1 MERESLLG
9 WMNYPNG
16 FCYAFG
22 KYQLFFQ
29 FYPYG
34 AAWNSMHWGHY
45 TTEDFVK
52 WQLQPTALAPS
63 GTADRDG
70 CYSGSA
76 IVKDGKLYLMYTS
89 VLGSRQT
96 QSLAVSSDGVHAEDQ
111 AEELTE
117 DKSKEAATDDIVL
130 PEEDDKEEDGAQEEQ
145 TETPQETPAQ
155 DGAAGGEASASG
167 AAADVWF
174 SEDST
179 LTWPASGAVLIGY
192 SMDQTV
198 FFSTLEQYKYN
209 PALIIGGEVG
219 ETISASAAGIVTN
232 IEDTAQT
239 GTTVTLDMGNG
250 YSAVYGQLTDV
261 PLSVGDYVASG
272 ETVGILNEP
281 TKYYSVE
288 GPNLYF
294 EILKD
299 GTPVD
304 PMNFME

>member
-1 MERESLLG
+1 MIMNKNERPSFLRG
-9 WMNYPNG
+9 R
-16 FCYAFG
+16 
-22 KYQLFFQ
+22 
-29 FYPYG
+29 G
-34 AAWNSMHWGHY
+34 AAVGLVICFVAVIAIAGAY
-45 TTEDFVK
+45 TFNNYKKQMNEQVAK
-52 WQLQPTALAPS
+52 
-63 GTADRDG
+63 
-70 CYSGSA
+70 
-76 IVKDGKLYLMYTS
+76 
-89 VLGSRQT
+89 
-96 QSLAVSSDGVHAEDQ
+96 AEDQ

-155 DGAAGGEASASG
+155 DGAAGGEAPASG

-299 GTPVD
+299 GTPID

>member
-1 MERESLLG
+1 MIMNKNERPSFLRG
-9 WMNYPNG
+9 R
-16 FCYAFG
+16 
-22 KYQLFFQ
+22 
-29 FYPYG
+29 G
-34 AAWNSMHWGHY
+34 AAVGLVICFVAVIAIAGAY
-45 TTEDFVK
+45 TFNNYKKQMNEQVAK
-52 WQLQPTALAPS
+52 
-63 GTADRDG
+63 
-70 CYSGSA
+70 
-76 IVKDGKLYLMYTS
+76 
-89 VLGSRQT
+89 
-96 QSLAVSSDGVHAEDQ
+96 AEDQ

-155 DGAAGGEASASG
+155 DGAAGGEAPASG

-261 PLSVGDYVASG
+261 PLSVGDYVVSG

-299 GTPVD
+299 GTPID

>member
-1 MERESLLG
+1 MIMNKNERPSFLRG
-9 WMNYPNG
+9 R
-16 FCYAFG
+16 
-22 KYQLFFQ
+22 
-29 FYPYG
+29 G
-34 AAWNSMHWGHY
+34 AAVGLVICFVAVIAIAGAY
-45 TTEDFVK
+45 TFNNYKKQMNEQVAK
-52 WQLQPTALAPS
+52 
-63 GTADRDG
+63 
-70 CYSGSA
+70 
-76 IVKDGKLYLMYTS
+76 
-89 VLGSRQT
+89 
-96 QSLAVSSDGVHAEDQ
+96 AEDQ

-117 DKSKEAATDDIVL
+117 DKSKEATTDDIVL

-155 DGAAGGEASASG
+155 DGAAGGEAPASG